1 MTNTLSL
8 ELRGRAL
15 RTRKTSRAGLFKK
28 TLLLGT
34 LLAVGAWSTAHA
46 ADKTYEIDF
55 NNWLASTSAI
65 AVGAFEPWKKLV
77 EEKTDG
83 RVKVNLYHG
92 GVLGQS
98 KTVLDDVR
106 GGVYTV
112 GYSVPSYWYD
122 SPYFTLTI
130 GELPFAFD
138 DNKVSS
144 AVMSEFAQKYSKD
157 IFEKLGVKDMG
168 VTTTDPYVIFGV
180 KPIRTIDDMKNKKI
194 RVPGRTFVQML
205 KEWGAVP
212 TPMPNED
219 TYTALERGTLDA
231 AYYSP
236 SGARGW
242 KYNEVAPY
250 MTMINTPVIVL
261 NPIMNQQF
269 FDALPEDLQKQFD
282 EELNPALIDL
292 IVKTYSEDIAKTVS
306 VVEERAEKGR
316 GEVIRLTDEE
326 REPLIAATKQDW
338 DNWIKE
344 ADKRGLNGEQL
355 MSDFK
360 EIMKSHGA
368 NPPF

>member
-1 MTNTLSL
+1 MKLDFKFKIQNDADGT
-8 ELRGRAL
+8 
-15 RTRKTSRAGLFKK
+15 KKK
-28 TLLLGT
+28 TQRRQLNKALLLGGLLT
-34 LLAVGAWSTAHA
+34 LGMSATVQA
-46 ADKTYEIDF
+46 ADKTYELDF

-65 AVGAFEPWKKLV
+65 AVGAFEPWKELV

-112 GYSVPSYWYD
+112 GYAVPSYWYD
-122 SPYFTLTI
+122 SAYFVLTI
-130 GELPFAFD
+130 GELPFAFE
-138 DNKVSS
+138 DNKTSS
-144 AVMSEFAQKYSKD
+144 KVMSEFAQKYATD
-157 IFEKLGVKDMG
+157 IFDKLGVKDMG

-180 KPIRTIDDMKNKKI
+180 KPIRIMADMKNKKI

-261 NPIMNQQF
+261 NPIMNQQW
-269 FDALPEDLQKQFD
+269 FDSLPEDLQTLFD

-292 IVKTYSEDIAKTVS
+292 IVKTYTEDVAKTVDA
-306 VVEERAEKGR
+306 VKEGR
-316 GEVIRLTDEE
+316 GDVIELSDED
-326 REPLIAATKQDW
+326 RAPLIAATENDW

-344 ADKRGLNGEQL
+344 ADKRGLDGKQV
-355 MSDFK
+355 MQDFK
-360 EIMKSHGA
+360 EIMKSNGA
-368 NPPF
+368 EPPF